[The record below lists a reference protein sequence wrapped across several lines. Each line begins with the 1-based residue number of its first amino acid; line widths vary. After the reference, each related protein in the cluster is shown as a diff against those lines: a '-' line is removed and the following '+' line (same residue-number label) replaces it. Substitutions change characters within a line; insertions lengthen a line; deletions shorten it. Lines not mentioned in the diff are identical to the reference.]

1 MNIVR
6 SWSKNVLPIELE
18 IQIKSQTTNH
28 HKDYLWSCL
37 VASCIS
43 TITSSICRL
52 RIFFFCVLLYL
63 FAFFS
68 PRFYRVCFIWSH
80 LLHLSIQLYYYCLAR
95 THSVQ
100 KVWNR
105 ISFRFQLEKIF
116 LMGGKVKWISSFT
129 TWTRFAI
136 HSTHTHIV
144 VTSFFIA
151 WVIQYVFYFF
161 TLHSPNLVKPVSHTR
176 IATLRIV
183 V

>member
-1 MNIVR
+1 MKLSCCFVYFDHYIVHL
-6 SWSKNVLPIELE
+6 S
-18 IQIKSQTTNH
+18 
-28 HKDYLWSCL
+28 
-37 VASCIS
+37 VAYP
-43 TITSSICRL
+43 L
-52 RIFFFCVLLYL
+52 FCVLLYL

-183 V
+183 LQLSKTLCFDSISQQFGSCLFCKNESST